1 MKRHIL
7 RGRSVLV
14 VETRALIAWSVGKA
28 FEKAGAR
35 VVVTG
40 SLEEA
45 LRLADAERIS
55 GAIIPCLLR
64 DGDSSPLCERLNQQ
78 GIPYLMHTG
87 RAEVPEACRCAPVV
101 KKPAKPALLVEIL
114 GDLIAKQPIC
124 VASDQ

>member
-1 MKRHIL
+1 MKRQIL
-7 RGRSVLV
+7 NGRSVLV
-14 VETRALIAWSVGKA
+14 VETSAIIAWSIGNA

-35 VVVTG
+35 VMVTG

-45 LRLADAERIS
+45 LRLVEVEHLS

-87 RAEVPEACRCAPVV
+87 RAEVHEACRCAPVV

-114 GDLIAKQPIC
+114 GDLIARQPIRTEPG
-124 VASDQ
+124 Q